1 MYKELIISIIIV
13 AIIII
18 GDCLTQKYTE
28 KCVSDLTDKMRN
40 LKQEMM
46 NISPNDDNIKNKANE
61 IYDIWNECHDKLAY
75 YIEHDELEKVETDFT
90 SCKSF
95 IENKEYPFAVSEID
109 KTIFVLDHIS
119 DKYAFNLQNIF

>member
-40 LKQEMM
+40 LK
-46 NISPNDDNIKNKANE
+46 
-61 IYDIWNECHDKLAY
+61 
-75 YIEHDELEKVETDFT
+75 
-90 SCKSF
+90 
-95 IENKEYPFAVSEID
+95 
-109 KTIFVLDHIS
+109 
-119 DKYAFNLQNIF
+119 